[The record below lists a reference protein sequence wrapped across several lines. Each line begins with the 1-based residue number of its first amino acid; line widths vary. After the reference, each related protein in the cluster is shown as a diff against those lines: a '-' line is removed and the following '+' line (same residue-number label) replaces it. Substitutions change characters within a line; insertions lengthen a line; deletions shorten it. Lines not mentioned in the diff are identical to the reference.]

1 MALTLKNL
9 MHLRC
14 MQGMKLIAGEGGLD
28 RPVCSA
34 GIADYEF
41 ARKIHMNCE
50 LAFAADS
57 FVISSLLFAMDDEDR
72 ILEAV
77 KSLYRQNT
85 SGFAYKNVIFET
97 LPREVAEF
105 CDAHDF
111 PLFVF
116 GQDIYFEDVIFEIMD
131 AVQQDDTRIL
141 SSDSIRCMIDGQ
153 LTAEQVTETV
163 KGLSLLF
170 KEYSRGI
177 YVSPKKDYPLE
188 LERLFHSYYLN
199 KSLRQKAML
208 CRYEKGLFLLLTSSR
223 NAEEAFVLIEKEVLE
238 GLGLSEEN
246 SVVSRSGLH
255 SSRKRLDR
263 CLRESW
269 QTHVAGKAMDCNYGS
284 YDKIGIFRILIPL
297 QKEPALAAYSSE
309 ILKPL
314 YGRDELMETM
324 FAYVKHGGDVAAT
337 ACDCR
342 CHQNTIRYRLMKVR
356 ELMGMEDRTD
366 AELYEEFSAAV
377 RIARLLQSEK

>member
-1 MALTLKNL
+1 MALTLRNL

-14 MQGMKLIAGEGGLD
+14 MQGMKLLAGEGGLE

-41 ARKIHMNCE
+41 ARNIHMNRE

-57 FVISSLLFAMDDEDR
+57 
-72 ILEAV
+72 
-77 KSLYRQNT
+77 
-85 SGFAYKNVIFET
+85 
-97 LPREVAEF
+97 
-105 CDAHDF
+105 
-111 PLFVF
+111 
-116 GQDIYFEDVIFEIMD
+116 
-131 AVQQDDTRIL
+131 
-141 SSDSIRCMIDGQ
+141 IRRMIDGQ
-153 LTAEQVTETV
+153 LTEEQVTETV

-177 YVSPKKDYPLE
+177 YVSPKKDHPLE

-223 NAEEAFVLIEKEVLE
+223 NSKDAFALIEKEVLE

-269 QTHVAGKAMDCNYGS
+269 QTY
-284 YDKIGIFRILIPL
+284 
-297 QKEPALAAYSSE
+297 
-309 ILKPL
+309 
-314 YGRDELMETM
+314 
-324 FAYVKHGGDVAAT
+324 VAAWQWIEIVE
-337 ACDCR
+337 APS
-342 CHQNTIRYRLMKVR
+342 
-356 ELMGMEDRTD
+356 
-366 AELYEEFSAAV
+366 F
-377 RIARLLQSEK
+377 

>member
-1 MALTLKNL
+1 
-9 MHLRC
+9 

-41 ARKIHMNCE
+41 ARNIHMNRE

-57 FVISSLLFAMDDEDR
+57 FVISSLLFAMDDEER

-77 KSLYRQNT
+77 RSLYRQNT

-105 CDAHDF
+105 CDSHDF

-116 GQDIYFEDVIFEIMD
+116 GQDIYFEDIIFEIMD

-141 SSDSIRCMIDGQ
+141 SADSIRRMIDGQ
-153 LTAEQVTETV
+153 LTEEQVTETV
-163 KGLSLLF
+163 KGLSVLF

-177 YVSPKKDYPLE
+177 YVSPKKDHPLE

-223 NAEEAFVLIEKEVLE
+223 NSEDAFTLIEKEVLE

-246 SVVSRSGLH
+246 SVISRSGLH
-255 SSRKRLDR
+255 PSRSQLDR

-269 QTHVAGKAMDCNYGS
+269 QTYVAGMAMDCNYGS

-309 ILKPL
+309 ILEPL
-314 YGRDELMETM
+314 YGRDELMETVT
-324 FAYVKHGGDVAAT
+324 AYVAHGGDVAAT

-342 CHQNTIRYRLMKVR
+342 CHQNTIRYRLAKVR
-356 ELMGMEDRTD
+356 ELTGMENRTD
-366 AELYEEFSAAV
+366 TELYEEFSAAV
-377 RIARLLQSEK
+377 RIVRLLQSGK

>member
-223 NAEEAFVLIEKEVLE
+223 NSKDAFALIEKEVLE

-246 SVVSRSGLH
+246 SIISRS
-255 SSRKRLDR
+255 RLDR

-269 QTHVAGKAMDCNYGS
+269 QTY
-284 YDKIGIFRILIPL
+284 
-297 QKEPALAAYSSE
+297 
-309 ILKPL
+309 
-314 YGRDELMETM
+314 
-324 FAYVKHGGDVAAT
+324 VAAWQWIEIVE
-337 ACDCR
+337 APS
-342 CHQNTIRYRLMKVR
+342 
-356 ELMGMEDRTD
+356 
-366 AELYEEFSAAV
+366 F
-377 RIARLLQSEK
+377 

>member
-34 GIADYEF
+34 GIADYEI
-41 ARKIHMNCE
+41 ARNIHMNRE

-141 SSDSIRCMIDGQ
+141 SADSIRCMIDGQ
-153 LTAEQVTETV
+153 LTAEQVEETV

-223 NAEEAFVLIEKEVLE
+223 NSKDAFTVIEKEVLE

-246 SVVSRSGLH
+246 SVISRSGLH
-255 SSRKRLDR
+255 PSRSQLDR

-269 QTHVAGKAMDCNYGS
+269 QTYVAGMAMDCNYGS

-309 ILKPL
+309 ILEPL
-314 YGRDELMETM
+314 YGRDELMETVT
-324 FAYVKHGGDVAAT
+324 AYVAHGGDVAAT

-342 CHQNTIRYRLMKVR
+342 CHQNTIRYRLAKVR
-356 ELMGMEDRTD
+356 ELTGMENRTD
-366 AELYEEFSAAV
+366 TELYEEFSAAV
-377 RIARLLQSEK
+377 RIVRLLQSGK

>member
-1 MALTLKNL
+1 MALTLRNL

-41 ARKIHMNCE
+41 ARNIHMNRE

-57 FVISSLLFAMDDEDR
+57 FVISSLLFAMDDEER

-116 GQDIYFEDVIFEIMD
+116 GQDIYFEDIIFEIMD

-141 SSDSIRCMIDGQ
+141 SADSIRRMIDGQ
-153 LTAEQVTETV
+153 LTEEQVTETV

-177 YVSPKKDYPLE
+177 
-188 LERLFHSYYLN
+188 
-199 KSLRQKAML
+199 
-208 CRYEKGLFLLLTSSR
+208 
-223 NAEEAFVLIEKEVLE
+223 
-238 GLGLSEEN
+238 
-246 SVVSRSGLH
+246 
-255 SSRKRLDR
+255 
-263 CLRESW
+263 
-269 QTHVAGKAMDCNYGS
+269 
-284 YDKIGIFRILIPL
+284 
-297 QKEPALAAYSSE
+297 
-309 ILKPL
+309 
-314 YGRDELMETM
+314 
-324 FAYVKHGGDVAAT
+324 
-337 ACDCR
+337 
-342 CHQNTIRYRLMKVR
+342 
-356 ELMGMEDRTD
+356 
-366 AELYEEFSAAV
+366 
-377 RIARLLQSEK
+377 

>member
-1 MALTLKNL
+1 
-9 MHLRC
+9 

-141 SSDSIRCMIDGQ
+141 SGETIRKMIEGQ
-153 LTAEQVTETV
+153 LLAEQVERTE

-170 KEYSRGI
+170 KSCICGI
-177 YVSPKKDYPLE
+177 YVSPKNGAVLE
-188 LERLFHSYYLN
+188 AERLFRSYYLN
-199 KSLRQKAML
+199 KSLKQKALL
-208 CRYEKGLFLLLTSSR
+208 CRYEEGLFLILTSSR
-223 NAEEAFVLIEKEVLE
+223 STEEAFSLVEKEVLE
-238 GLGLSEEN
+238 GLGISGETAVL
-246 SVVSRSGLH
+246 SRSRIHPAGGM
-255 SSRKRLDR
+255 LDR
-263 CLRESW
+263 CFRESW
-269 QTHVAGKAMDCNYGS
+269 QTYIACRAIGKEYGS
-284 YDKIGIFRILIPL
+284 YDRLGTFRILIPL
-297 QKEPALAAYSSE
+297 MRQPVLAEYSE
-309 ILKPL
+309 DFLQQL
-314 YGRDELMETM
+314 AGREELMETVS
-324 FAYVKHGGDVAAT
+324 AYVKNGGDVAGT
-337 ACDCR
+337 AHDCS
-342 CHQNTIRYRLMKVR
+342 CHQNTIRYRLAKIR
-356 ELMGMEDRTD
+356 ELTGREEQTD
-366 AELYEEFSAAV
+366 GELYEELSAAV
-377 RIARLLQSEK
+377 RIALLQRSIKGIASTMPA